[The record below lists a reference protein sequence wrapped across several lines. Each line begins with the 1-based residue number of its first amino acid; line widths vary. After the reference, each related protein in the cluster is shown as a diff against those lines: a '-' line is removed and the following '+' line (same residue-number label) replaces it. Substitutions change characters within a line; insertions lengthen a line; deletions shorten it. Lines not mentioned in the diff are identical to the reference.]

1 MAATDFLAQRRIAV
15 AGVSA
20 SRELP
25 GSNIYKRF
33 KDRGYQVFAVNPHAE
48 RVHGEPCYPDLK
60 SIPGGVD
67 GVVIVTRPEVTES
80 IVRQCPEAGVSRVW
94 IHRSMVHGSS
104 ASAAATAFCR
114 EHGISVIDGACPL
127 MFGKT
132 SDLGHE
138 CMRFF
143 MGITGSLPRDVP
155 IGVPAHAQRESSTR
169 PAPLT

>member
-1 MAATDFLAQRRIAV
+1 MTTLQMAAKDFLDQRRIAI

-20 SRELP
+20 TRELP
-25 GSNIYKRF
+25 GNNIYKRF
-33 KDRGYQVFAVNPHAE
+33 KDRGYEVFAVNSHAQE
-48 RVHGEPCYPDLK
+48 VHGDKCYPDLN

-80 IVRQCPEAGVSRVW
+80 IVRQCPSAGVSRVW

-114 EHGISVIDGACPL
+114 EHGISLIDGACPL

-132 SDLGHE
+132 ADFGHE

-143 MGITGSLPRDVP
+143 MGVTGGLPKDVP
-155 IGVPAHAQRESSTR
+155 TPVPAHA
-169 PAPLT
+169 

>member
-1 MAATDFLAQRRIAV
+1 MTTLPLATKEFLAQRRIAV

-20 SRELP
+20 TRELP
-25 GSNIYKRF
+25 GNNIYKRF
-33 KDRGYQVFAVNPHAE
+33 KDRGYEVFAVNPHAE
-48 RVHGEPCYPDLK
+48 TVHGEKCYPDLN

-80 IVRQCPEAGVSRVW
+80 IVRQCPSAGVPRVW

-104 ASAAATAFCR
+104 ASAAATAFCQ
-114 EHGISVIDGACPL
+114 EHGISVIDGGCPL

-132 SDLGHE
+132 ADFGHE

-143 MGITGSLPRDVP
+143 MDMTGGLPKDVP
-155 IGVPAHAQRESSTR
+155 TSVPVHA
-169 PAPLT
+169 